1 MLPLTP
7 PLTPLAPSS
16 PAGNLELLSELT
28 DSTAAE
34 VRQLE
39 DNLIRLDAITSHAY
53 CARSESSDPM
63 FLEHADIGLIF
74 SPLRG
79 IEEPPLS
86 PLRKRKASDLKVE
99 GPLTPSTNLRSPEK
113 KVKSVSF
120 PEMLQEYIPGL
131 PFTSESGN
139 DLLGSQSSFGAFFSE
154 QVAPLAEAVNKQLES
169 EKLQEF
175 DTTKRVHVPR
185 MNFSL
190 PQAPWIQFTRR
201 AHDKNPGG
209 KTDPDFQMKLLV
221 EMKREVLRSFSAWH
235 GVARLEREL
244 QWCPFPA
251 QLGLVALDE
260 QIQDDKFLY
269 TLLDDLR
276 VTGIVH
282 SSSLTWKPEGLRI
295 LDDIDGSEDELDMAE
310 FDEERDLR
318 SSLKRRLMEIE
329 DEYDSCVLH
338 ESRAEL
344 TPNPKE
350 AGYFQVAD
358 GQTRTLGKRAA
369 STDAPKNFRE
379 PENTLMLGSLFSA
392 SSSLSRFMEIH
403 GKAVKKPQ
411 LTESSSK
418 PASLPLNS
426 KAILPVQL
434 KERVGINAHLEKNP
448 STLWEAI
455 SLPPLPL
462 NLPSCPFIISA
473 TLLTQRHLTQSIQKT
488 YPEAEL
494 VERDFNLPH
503 LLAEEADLI
512 LSPSTGLILTNIQ
525 RIKQSALPGQPERSL
540 IKERITS
547 LVDRYERLI
556 VFVSEGLTAG
566 STREGPQ
573 SALDSRDSEAF
584 ASLVGFSMT
593 LEGEVSIIYLP
604 GGEKTLVR
612 WIVCAMERWG
622 VASSGLNDFGELKLL
637 QDETL
642 VSCDSFWPYFRV
654 YIPSFT
660 TCCQ

>member
-1 MLPLTP
+1 M
-7 PLTPLAPSS
+7 
-16 PAGNLELLSELT
+16 
-28 DSTAAE
+28 
-34 VRQLE
+34 
-39 DNLIRLDAITSHAY
+39 
-53 CARSESSDPM
+53 
-63 FLEHADIGLIF
+63 
-74 SPLRG
+74 
-79 IEEPPLS
+79 S

-99 GPLTPSTNLRSPEK
+99 GPLTPPTNFWSPEK
-113 KVKSVSF
+113 KAKSVSF

-131 PFTSESGN
+131 PFTFESGN
-139 DLLGSQSSFGAFFSE
+139 DLLGSQSSFGTIFSE
-154 QVAPLAEAVNKQLES
+154 QVAPLAEGVSKQLEN

-175 DTTKRVHVPR
+175 DTTRRVDVPQ

-190 PQAPWIQFTRR
+190 PQAPWVQFTRKT
-201 AHDKNPGG
+201 HDKNPRG
-209 KTDPDFQMKLLV
+209 KTDLDSQMKLLV
-221 EMKREVLRSFSAWH
+221 EMKYEALRSFSAWH

-260 QIQDDKFLY
+260 QIQDDEFLH
-269 TLLDDLR
+269 TLLDDPW

-295 LDDIDGSEDELDMAE
+295 LDDIDGSENELDMAE

-318 SSLKRRLMEIE
+318 SLLRRRQMEIE
-329 DEYDSCVLH
+329 DEHDSCVLH
-338 ESRAEL
+338 ESRTES

-350 AGYFQVAD
+350 VGYFRIAD
-358 GQTRTLGKRAA
+358 SQTQSLGKRAA
-369 STDAPKNFRE
+369 STDAPKICYE
-379 PENTLMLGSLFSA
+379 PEDGLMLGSLFSA
-392 SSSLSRFMEIH
+392 SNALSRFMEIH
-403 GKAVKKPQ
+403 GKVVKKPQ

-426 KAILPVQL
+426 KAIFPFQP
-434 KERVGINAHLEKNP
+434 KEPAGINTHLEKNP
-448 STLWEAI
+448 STLLEAI
-455 SLPPLPL
+455 PLPPLPL
-462 NLPSCPFIISA
+462 NLPPCPFIISA
-473 TLLTQRHLTQSIQKT
+473 TLLTQRHLTQGIQKT

-494 VERDFNLPH
+494 VERDLNLPH
-503 LLAEEADLI
+503 LSTEEADLI
-512 LSPSTGLILTNIQ
+512 LSPSTGLILTNVQ

-566 STREGPQ
+566 SAREGSQ

-593 LEGEVSIIYLP
+593 LEGEVSVIYLP
-604 GGEKTLVR
+604 GGERALVR

-642 VSCDSFWPYFRV
+642 VSCDSFYPYFRV
-654 YIPSFT
+654 YIPSLRPIANNFPKKILT
-660 TCCQ
+660 VRYSYSGKSSSAAPA